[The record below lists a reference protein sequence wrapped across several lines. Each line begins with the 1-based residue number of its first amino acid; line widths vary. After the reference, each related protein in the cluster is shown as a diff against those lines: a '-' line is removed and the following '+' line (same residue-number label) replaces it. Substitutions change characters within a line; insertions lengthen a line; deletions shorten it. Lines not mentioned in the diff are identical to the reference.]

1 MDKKKLNMEKA
12 EPAEVP
18 SVSIPI
24 ALFNDII
31 TYLSAHDYR
40 EVRNMMLA
48 LEQIAQDES
57 NK

>member
-1 MDKKKLNMEKA
+1 MDKKELNMEKA
-12 EPAEVP
+12 EAAEVP

-24 ALFNDII
+24 ALFNDIV

-48 LEQIAQDES
+48 LEQIAKDES

>member
-1 MDKKKLNMEKA
+1 MDKKELNMEKA
-12 EPAEVP
+12 EAAEVP

-24 ALFNDII
+24 ALFNDIV
-31 TYLSAHDYR
+31 TYLSGHDYR

-48 LEQIAQDES
+48 LEQIAKDES

>member
-1 MDKKKLNMEKA
+1 MDKKELELEKVEA
-12 EPAEVP
+12 TEVP

-24 ALFNDII
+24 ALFNDIV

-48 LEQIAQDES
+48 LEQIARDES

>member
-1 MDKKKLNMEKA
+1 MDKKELNMEKA
-12 EPAEVP
+12 EAAEVP

>member
-1 MDKKKLNMEKA
+1 MDKKELNMEKA
-12 EPAEVP
+12 EAAEVP

-48 LEQIAQDES
+48 LEQIAKDES

>member
-1 MDKKKLNMEKA
+1 MDKKELDLEKA
-12 EPAEVP
+12 EAAQVP

-24 ALFNDII
+24 ALFNDIVN
-31 TYLSAHDYR
+31 YLSAHDYR
-40 EVRNMMLA
+40 GVRNMMLA